1 MGKQEGPPFADSQE
15 LTPRAGGAALMPK
28 ITRRSFL
35 AASTLAG
42 ASFTA
47 RSWAQVPGANG
58 DLRVAVVGLNGK
70 GKDHVEAYRKLP
82 GVRVVAL
89 CDVDAAV
96 LDEITRST
104 EPSTGPLQRFAD
116 VRELVTR
123 RDIDAVSLATPNHQH
138 ALQAIWALQAGKDV
152 FVEKPVSHDLWEG
165 QQLVLAAQKYG
176 RVVQAG
182 MQNRSSPAI
191 AEAIA
196 WQRAGHI
203 GKVTAA
209 RGFCYKRRESIG
221 KTKGP
226 QPVPASVNYDLWLG
240 PAPRTPLR
248 RTRLHY
254 DWHWQWATGNGD
266 IGNQGNHQLD
276 VARRFLGEAALPPR
290 VRSVGGRLG
299 YSDDGETPNTLL
311 VSYDYPSA
319 PLLFELRG
327 LPAAVERAPSGTRA
341 PATTVGAGVPSSSIM
356 DQYRGLSVGNIIDCE
371 GGYISVPA
379 KDYGSAQAFDRD
391 GRLLREFKGTASH
404 YDNFIRAVRSRRA
417 SDLNA
422 PIGEGHLSSSLSHLA
437 NISLRIGRAARPGEV
452 QEQLAAQPLL
462 AEAFT
467 RLHDHLR
474 KNEVDLGRT
483 ALTLGAALRLD
494 PATQELVGE
503 HASAARRL
511 AKKSYRTPFGL
522 PALG

>member
-1 MGKQEGPPFADSQE
+1 MS
-15 LTPRAGGAALMPK
+15 K

-42 ASFTA
+42 ASFSA
-47 RSWAQVPGANG
+47 RSWAQVSGANG
-58 DLRVAVVGLNGK
+58 DIRIAVVGLNGK
-70 GKDHVEAYRKLP
+70 GKDHIEGYRKLP

-96 LDEITRST
+96 LDNIARST
-104 EPSTGPLQRFAD
+104 EASAGPVQRFAD
-116 VRELVTR
+116 LRELLTR
-123 RDIDAVSLATPNHQH
+123 KDIDAISIVTPNHQH

-165 QQLVLAAQKYG
+165 QQLVRAAEKYG
-176 RVVQAG
+176 RIVQSG

-226 QPVPASVNYDLWLG
+226 QPIPTAVNYDLWLG

-299 YSDDGETPNTLL
+299 YSDDGETPNTFL
-311 VSYDYPSA
+311 VSYDYASA
-319 PLLFELRG
+319 PLIFELRG
-327 LPAAVERAPSGTRA
+327 LPTALEVAPPAASPARA
-341 PATTVGAGVPSSSIM
+341 VGAGVPSSSVM

-379 KDYGSAQAFDRD
+379 KDYSSAQAFDRE
-391 GRLLREFKGTASH
+391 GRLLMEWKGSASH
-404 YDNFIRAVRSRRA
+404 YANFIQAVRSRRA

-422 PIGEGHLSSSLSHLA
+422 PINEGHLSSSLSHLA
-437 NISLRIGRAARPGEV
+437 NISLRIGHGARPSEV
-452 QEQLAAQPLL
+452 QEQVAAQPLL

-467 RLHDHLR
+467 RLQDHLR
-474 KNEVDLGRT
+474 KNEIDLDRT
-483 ALTLGAALRLD
+483 PLSLGAPLRLD
-494 PATQELVGE
+494 PATQAFVGE

-511 AKKSYRTPFGL
+511 AKTAYRKPFVL

>member
-1 MGKQEGPPFADSQE
+1 
-15 LTPRAGGAALMPK
+15 
-28 ITRRSFL
+28 
-35 AASTLAG
+35 
-42 ASFTA
+42 
-47 RSWAQVPGANG
+47 V
-58 DLRVAVVGLNGK
+58 RVAVVGLNGK

-89 CDVDAAV
+89 CDVDSAV
-96 LDEITRST
+96 LDNIARST
-104 EPSTGPLQRFAD
+104 EASAGPVQRFAD
-116 VRELVTR
+116 VRELLMR
-123 RDIDAVSLATPNHQH
+123 QDIDAVSIATPNHQH

-165 QQLVLAAQKYG
+165 QQLVRAAETYG
-176 RVVQAG
+176 RIVQAG

-240 PAPRTPLR
+240 PVPRAPLR

-276 VARRFLGEAALPPR
+276 VARRFLGEAALPPG

-299 YSDDGETPNTLL
+299 YSDDGETPNTFL
-311 VSYDYPSA
+311 VSYDYASA
-319 PLLFELRG
+319 PLIFELRG
-327 LPAAVERAPSGTRA
+327 LPTALEVAPSGA
-341 PATTVGAGVPSSSIM
+341 PAPASATVGAGVPSSSVM

-379 KDYGSAQAFDRD
+379 KDYSSAQAFDRE
-391 GRLLREFKGTASH
+391 GRLLMEFKGSASH
-404 YDNFIRAVRSRRA
+404 YENFIRAVRSRRA

-422 PIGEGHLSSSLSHLA
+422 PIAEGHVSSSLSHLA
-437 NISLRIGRAARPGEV
+437 NISLRIGHSAGPSEV
-452 QEQLAAQPLL
+452 QQQVAAQPLL
-462 AEAFT
+462 AEAFS
-467 RLHDHLR
+467 RLQDHLR
-474 KNEVDLGRT
+474 KNEIDLDRT
-483 ALTLGAALRLD
+483 PLTLGAALRLD
-494 PATQELVGE
+494 PATQAFLGE
-503 HASAARRL
+503 HAPAARRFVK
-511 AKKSYRTPFGL
+511 AAYRKPFVL
-522 PALG
+522 PAVG

>member
-1 MGKQEGPPFADSQE
+1 
-15 LTPRAGGAALMPK
+15 MPK

-35 AASTLAG
+35 AGTLG
-42 ASFTA
+42 SASFSA

-70 GKDHVEAYRKLP
+70 GKDHIEAYRKLP

-96 LDEITRST
+96 LDKIARST
-104 EPSTGPLQRFAD
+104 EASGGSVQRFAD
-116 VRELVTR
+116 YRELLTR
-123 RDIDAVSLATPNHQH
+123 PDIDVVSIVTPNHQH
-138 ALQAIWALQAGKDV
+138 ALEAIWALQAGKDV

-165 QQLVLAAQKYG
+165 QQLVRAAEKYG
-176 RVVQAG
+176 RIVQAG

-203 GKVTAA
+203 GKVTVA
-209 RGFCYKRRESIG
+209 RGLCYKRRESIG

-240 PAPRTPLR
+240 PAPRAPLR

-299 YSDDGETPNTLL
+299 YSDDGETPNTFL

-327 LPAAVERAPSGTRA
+327 LPAALERAPSGTPA
-341 PATTVGAGVPSSSIM
+341 PATTAVGAGVPSSSVM
-356 DQYRGLSVGNIIDCE
+356 DQYRGLSVGNIIECE
-371 GGYISVPA
+371 GGYISVPSR
-379 KDYGSAQAFDRD
+379 DYSSAQAFDPK

-404 YDNFIRAVRSRRA
+404 YENFIQAVRSRRA

-422 PIGEGHLSSSLSHLA
+422 PIAEGHLSSSLSHLA
-437 NISLRIGRAARPGEV
+437 NISLRIGHSARPSEV
-452 QEQLAAQPLL
+452 QEQLAARPLL
-462 AEAFT
+462 AEAFS

-474 KNEVDLGRT
+474 KNEVDLERT
-483 ALTLGAALRLD
+483 PLTLGAALRLE

-511 AKKSYRTPFGL
+511 AKKSYRQPFVL
-522 PALG
+522 PAAG

>member
-1 MGKQEGPPFADSQE
+1 
-15 LTPRAGGAALMPK
+15 MPT

-42 ASFTA
+42 ASFSA

-58 DLRVAVVGLNGK
+58 DVRVAVVGLNGK

-96 LDEITRST
+96 LDQVARST
-104 EPSTGPLQRFAD
+104 EASAGPVQRFAD
-116 VRELVTR
+116 YRELLTR
-123 RDIDAVSLATPNHQH
+123 PDIDAVSIVTPNHQH

-165 QQLVLAAQKYG
+165 QQLVRAAEKYG
-176 RVVQAG
+176 RIVQSG

-209 RGFCYKRRESIG
+209 RGFCYKRRESLG

-226 QPVPASVNYDLWLG
+226 QPVPATVDYDLWLG
-240 PAPRTPLR
+240 PAPRAPLR

-299 YSDDGETPNTLL
+299 YSDDGETPNTFL
-311 VSYDYPSA
+311 VSYEYASA
-319 PLLFELRG
+319 PLIFELRG
-327 LPAAVERAPSGTRA
+327 LPSALEVARPAAS
-341 PATTVGAGVPSSSIM
+341 PATVGAGVPSSSVM

-379 KDYGSAQAFDRD
+379 RDYSSAQAFDRE

-404 YDNFIRAVRSRRA
+404 YENFIQAVKSRRA

-422 PIGEGHLSSSLSHLA
+422 SIGEGHVSSSLSHLA
-437 NISLRIGRAARPGEV
+437 NISLRIGRSATPSEARER
-452 QEQLAAQPLL
+452 LAAQPLM
-462 AEAFT
+462 AEAFS
-467 RLHDHLR
+467 RLEDHLR
-474 KNEVDLGRT
+474 KNEVALDRT
-483 ALTLGAALRLD
+483 PLTLGAALRLD
-494 PATQELVGE
+494 PATEAFLGE
-503 HASAARRL
+503 HAPAAQRFV
-511 AKKSYRTPFGL
+511 KQPYRKPFVL

>member
-1 MGKQEGPPFADSQE
+1 
-15 LTPRAGGAALMPK
+15 MPK

-96 LDEITRST
+96 LENIARST
-104 EPSTGPLQRFAD
+104 EPSTGPVQRFAD
-116 VRELVTR
+116 YRQLLTR
-123 RDIDAVSLATPNHQH
+123 QDIDAVSIATPNHQH
-138 ALQAIWALQAGKDV
+138 AVQAIWALQAGKDV

-165 QQLVLAAQKYG
+165 QQLVRAAEKYG
-176 RVVQAG
+176 RIVQAG

-203 GKVTAA
+203 GKITAA

-226 QPVPASVNYDLWLG
+226 QPVPATVNYDLWLG
-240 PAPRTPLR
+240 PAALAPLR

-266 IGNQGNHQLD
+266 IGNQGHHQLD

-299 YSDDGETPNTLL
+299 YSDDGETPNTFL
-311 VSYDYPSA
+311 VSYDYASA
-319 PLLFELRG
+319 PLIFELRG
-327 LPAAVERAPSGTRA
+327 LPTALEPPAGTSRPAA
-341 PATTVGAGVPSSSIM
+341 VGAGVPSSSVM
-356 DQYRGLSVGNIIDCE
+356 DRYRGLSVGNIIDCE

-379 KDYGSAQAFDRD
+379 KDYSSAQAFDRD

-404 YDNFIRAVRSRRA
+404 YENFIRAVRSRRA

-422 PIGEGHLSSSLSHLA
+422 PIGEGHVSSSLSHLA
-437 NISLRIGRAARPGEV
+437 NISLRIGHSARPGEV
-452 QEQLAAQPLL
+452 QEQLAAQPLM
-462 AEAFT
+462 AEAFS

-474 KNEVDLGRT
+474 KNEVELDRT
-483 ALTLGAALRLD
+483 PLTLGAVLRLD
-494 PATQELVGE
+494 PATQAFLGE
-503 HASAARRL
+503 HGSAARRL
-511 AKKSYRTPFGL
+511 AKASYRKPFVW

>member
-1 MGKQEGPPFADSQE
+1 MAN
-15 LTPRAGGAALMPK
+15 LN
-28 ITRRSFL
+28 RRSFL

-42 ASFTA
+42 ASFSA

-58 DLRVAVVGLNGK
+58 DVRVAVVGLNGK
-70 GKDHVEAYRKLP
+70 GKDHVESYRKLP

-96 LDEITRST
+96 LDKIAGSIEASA
-104 EPSTGPLQRFAD
+104 GPVQRFAD
-116 VRELVTR
+116 YRELLTR
-123 RDIDAVSLATPNHQH
+123 QDIDAVSIATPNHQH
-138 ALQAIWALQAGKDV
+138 ALQAIWALQAGKDI
-152 FVEKPVSHDLWEG
+152 FLEKPVSHNLWEG
-165 QQLVLAAQKYG
+165 QQLVRAADKYG
-176 RVVQAG
+176 RIVQAG

-209 RGFCYKRRESIG
+209 RGLCFKRRESIG

-226 QPVPASVNYDLWLG
+226 QPVPATVNYDLWLG
-240 PAPRTPLR
+240 PAPRAPLR
-248 RTRLHY
+248 RARLHY

-311 VSYDYPSA
+311 VSYEYASA
-319 PLLFELRG
+319 PLIFELRG
-327 LPAAVERAPSGTRA
+327 LPAALEVKPAGA
-341 PATTVGAGVPSSSIM
+341 PAAAVGAGVPSTSVM
-356 DQYRGLSVGNIIDCE
+356 DEYRGLSVGNIIECE
-371 GGYISVPA
+371 GGYISVPSR
-379 KDYGSAQAFDRD
+379 DYSLAQAFDRE
-391 GRLLREFKGTASH
+391 GRLLEEFKGSASH
-404 YDNFIRAVRSRRA
+404 YENFIQAVRSRKA

-422 PIGEGHLSSSLSHLA
+422 PIGEGHVSSSLSHLA
-437 NISLRIGRAARPGEV
+437 NISLRIGQHARARDV
-452 QEQLAAQPLL
+452 QEQFAAQPLQ
-462 AEAFT
+462 AEAFS
-467 RLHDHLR
+467 RLQDHLR
-474 KNEVDLGRT
+474 KNEIDLERT
-483 ALTLGAALRLD
+483 PLTLGGALRLD
-494 PATQELVGE
+494 PATQAFLGE
-503 HASAARRL
+503 HAPAAQRFV
-511 AKKSYRTPFGL
+511 KPPYRKPFVL

>member
-1 MGKQEGPPFADSQE
+1 MS
-15 LTPRAGGAALMPK
+15 K

-42 ASFTA
+42 ASFSA
-47 RSWAQVPGANG
+47 RSWAQVSGANG
-58 DLRVAVVGLNGK
+58 DVRIAVVGLNGK
-70 GKDHVEAYRKLP
+70 GKDHVEGYRKLP

-96 LDEITRST
+96 LDNLARST
-104 EPSTGPLQRFAD
+104 EALAGPVQRFTD
-116 VRELVTR
+116 YRELLTR
-123 RDIDAVSLATPNHQH
+123 KDIDAVSIVTPNHQH

-165 QQLVLAAQKYG
+165 QQLVRAAEKYD
-176 RVVQAG
+176 RIVQSG

-209 RGFCYKRRESIG
+209 RGFCFKRRESIG

-226 QPVPASVNYDLWLG
+226 QPVPATVNYDLWLG
-240 PAPRTPLR
+240 PAPHAPLR
-248 RTRLHY
+248 RARLHY

-290 VRSVGGRLG
+290 VRSMGGRLG
-299 YSDDGETPNTLL
+299 YSDDGETPNTFL
-311 VSYDYPSA
+311 VSYDYASA
-319 PLLFELRG
+319 PLIFELRG
-327 LPAAVERAPSGTRA
+327 LPAALEVAPPAAPPARAA
-341 PATTVGAGVPSSSIM
+341 VGAGVPSSSVM

-379 KDYGSAQAFDRD
+379 KDYSSAQAFDRE
-391 GRLLREFKGTASH
+391 GRLLMEWKGTASH
-404 YDNFIRAVRSRRA
+404 YANFIQAVRSRRA

-422 PIGEGHLSSSLSHLA
+422 PISEGHVSSSLSHLA
-437 NISLRIGRAARPGEV
+437 NISLRIGHSARSSEI
-452 QEQLAAQPLL
+452 QEQVAAQPLL
-462 AEAFT
+462 AEAFS
-467 RLHDHLR
+467 RLQDHLR
-474 KNEVDLGRT
+474 KNEIDLDRT
-483 ALTLGAALRLD
+483 PLTLGAALRLD
-494 PATQELVGE
+494 PATQAFVGE

-511 AKKSYRTPFGL
+511 AKTAYRKPFVL
-522 PALG
+522 PVLG